1 MMLFSFKTMLNK
13 IILSIFVLLRVTSL
27 FSQEKW
33 NTLPKLSL
41 KNTEVTD
48 MITDNNNV
56 VVYGDGL
63 TTNGSKQGLV
73 IAILDSNGVVLKE
86 KTILDSMGDKLA
98 IDRSWGKI
106 IKSSK
111 GGYLATAGTVKRK
124 NTILIKL
131 DESLN
136 IEYLKEYKDSTL
148 INDFWHTPLEVK
160 NGYFLYGVQQLLNDK
175 IVGFIKYV
183 DYKGNVFW
191 EKRFAYSQYENILI
205 DLKAVTD
212 STFVFVTGEVISLV
226 TSTQQPS
233 SRSSIYNI
241 DLKGNIGTY
250 WQSEPAPKVGYFF
263 NVIPQSN
270 GDFITYGLAR
280 KEIFFNTELI
290 QPTLTRFDSKFNI
303 LWSYNFGNITSS
315 GALHL
320 QKFCKTIDGNYV
332 GVGQHVEKV
341 GSELKK
347 GYGWVYK
354 FSEDGNM
361 IWERK
366 FPTPL
371 LPNAYPNGGL
381 LYGVGTLTSGS
392 IMAGGTAED
401 GKNKYC
407 WLVKIRNNGC
417 MDTLFCQTT
426 ALINTE
432 GNNIDVKIFPNPADR
447 YITIEAPFD
456 IEKIALYDALGQEL
470 FEETVKSKSYIL
482 DFPNNIENGIYLI
495 KIQTIDN
502 QNITKRVIINQ
513 NN

>member
-1 MMLFSFKTMLNK
+1 MFNK
-13 IILSIFVLLRVTSL
+13 ILILIFVLFCVTTL
-27 FSQEKW
+27 LSQEKW

-41 KNTEVTD
+41 KNAQITD

-56 VVYGDGL
+56 IVYGDGL
-63 TTNGSKQGLV
+63 TASGSKQGLV

-86 KTILDSMGDKLA
+86 KIILDSMGDKLA

-111 GGYLATAGTVKRK
+111 GGYLATAGTVNRK
-124 NTILIKL
+124 STILIKL

-148 INDFWHTPLEVK
+148 SNDFWQTPLEVK
-160 NGYFLYGVQQLLNDK
+160 NGYFLYGVQQLLNVK

-212 STFVFVTGEVISLV
+212 STFVFVTAEVISLV
-226 TSTQQPS
+226 TSTQLPS

-250 WQSEPAPKVGYFF
+250 WQSEPAPKVGYLF

-280 KEIFFNTELI
+280 KEIVFVDTELI

-303 LWSYNFGNITSS
+303 LWSYNFGKITSS
-315 GALHL
+315 GAIHL
-320 QKFCKTIDGNYV
+320 QKFFKTIDGNYV

-341 GSELKK
+341 GSEPQKS
-347 GYGWVYK
+347 YGWIYK
-354 FSEDGNM
+354 FSENGNT

-371 LPNAYPNGGL
+371 LPDSFPNGGI

-392 IMAGGTAED
+392 IMAGGAAKD
-401 GKNKYC
+401 GKNYYC

-417 MDTLFCQTT
+417 MDTLFCNTT
-426 ALINTE
+426 A
-432 GNNIDVKIFPNPADR
+432 IDEPLKIDSEVRLFPNPANEYFNLSLDANKPCTVN
-447 YITIEAPFD
+447 IFD
-456 IEKIALYDALGQEL
+456 QYGRMVLNDT
-470 FEETVKSKSYIL
+470 FDT
-482 DFPNNIENGIYLI
+482 
-495 KIQTIDN
+495 
-502 QNITKRVIINQ
+502 QNISINTSGF
-513 NN
+513 NNGVYFVKLTFSGVCTPSLKLVVLH